1 METLIDGELP
11 GEAEDLLRVVLRAV
25 RARRTQESLTEES
38 EVNSS
43 LNTSE
48 KEVFLEIS

>member
-11 GEAEDLLRVVLRAV
+11 GEAKDLLRVVLWAV

-48 KEVFLEIS
+48 TEVFLEIS